1 MQVKHSRI
9 YSKYRKQFCYLSF
22 CHTDIIVHHSSEFL
36 RYISGKYLPADPS
49 LENDSNRASP
59 KGDPYSSSSTHSQPS
74 SVYSSNRDLTR
85 ITVSDI

>member
-49 LENDSNRASP
+49 LENEIFMLVQLIELCENRE
-59 KGDPYSSSSTHSQPS
+59 YF
-74 SVYSSNRDLTR
+74 Y
-85 ITVSDI
+85 